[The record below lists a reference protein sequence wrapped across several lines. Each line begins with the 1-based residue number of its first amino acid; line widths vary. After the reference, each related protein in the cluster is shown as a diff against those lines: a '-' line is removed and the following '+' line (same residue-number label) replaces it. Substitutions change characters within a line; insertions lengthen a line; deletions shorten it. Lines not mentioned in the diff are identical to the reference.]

1 LLVTKKHQGG
11 PMADKI
17 TTDSGLQYEVLVEG
31 DGATPGPTDTVS
43 AHYHGTFE
51 DGRVFDSSV
60 DRGEPIDLP
69 VNGVIQGWQEALQM
83 MKEGDKWRLT
93 VPPQLGYGERGAG
106 PIPGNAT
113 LVFEVELIKVR

>member
-1 LLVTKKHQGG
+1 
-11 PMADKI
+11 
-17 TTDSGLQYEVLVEG
+17 
-31 DGATPGPTDTVS
+31 
-43 AHYHGTFE
+43 
-51 DGRVFDSSV
+51 
-60 DRGEPIDLP
+60 
-69 VNGVIQGWQEALQM
+69 

>member
-1 LLVTKKHQGG
+1 MTD
-11 PMADKI
+11 MI

-31 DGATPGPTDTVS
+31 AGATPGPTDTVS

-69 VNGVIQGWQEALQM
+69 VIGVIPGWQEALQI
-83 MKEGDKWRLT
+83 MKEGDKWRLV
-93 VPPQLGYGERGAG
+93 VPPELGYGAAGVG
-106 PIPGNAT
+106 PIPGNTT
-113 LVFEVELIKVR
+113 LIFEVELIKVR